1 MPLHFT
7 DELVAD
13 LQCLAGQK
21 DRLFFDDDLKGLAV
35 RVTLSGARIFLI
47 QWTDAATKQKRR
59 EVLGAFGAITTA
71 QARKAAKAKLGHIAL
86 GLDPRAERLA
96 KHEAAKR
103 EKAALLEAKAEAA
116 FTMDTLIS
124 DWEKLALAQRR
135 PRYRAEACR
144 ALRLAFEKDLAKPA
158 SVLSKARVLQVIDAY
173 DKAAKHATARLVR
186 AYGRAC
192 FGWAVKRGRLAA
204 NPFQGLPTGAAAVA
218 RDRLLTDAEIGAIWR
233 AACDM
238 AEPAGPFIRLALLTL
253 ARREEVAGLRWSE
266 ISPDLN
272 QWTIPAQRMK
282 RGQAHVVTLTDAARE
297 ALGAVTRIEGQDL
310 VFAAESRKPMT
321 GAPMAGRDAKKPI
334 SGFSKIKARLDK
346 RSGVSGW
353 VLHDFRRAGAS
364 TLARLGFSPI
374 VADKLLAHQPSALSS
389 VARVYQQHDFNAE
402 KAAALEAW
410 AAHVLR
416 CASGALEA
424 ANVADLSKHRAKRGA

>member
-96 KHEAAKR
+96 KQEAAKR

-116 FTMDTLIS
+116 FTLDTLIS

-144 ALRLAFEKDLAKPA
+144 ALRLPLGMAAGSRLNGA
-158 SVLSKARVLQVIDAY
+158 SNK
-173 DKAAKHATARLVR
+173 K
-186 AYGRAC
+186 
-192 FGWAVKRGRLAA
+192 
-204 NPFQGLPTGAAAVA
+204 
-218 RDRLLTDAEIGAIWR
+218 GAILG
-233 AACDM
+233 
-238 AEPAGPFIRLALLTL
+238 EG
-253 ARREEVAGLRWSE
+253 V
-266 ISPDLN
+266 
-272 QWTIPAQRMK
+272 RM
-282 RGQAHVVTLTDAARE
+282 G
-297 ALGAVTRIEGQDL
+297 
-310 VFAAESRKPMT
+310 
-321 GAPMAGRDAKKPI
+321 
-334 SGFSKIKARLDK
+334 
-346 RSGVSGW
+346 
-353 VLHDFRRAGAS
+353 
-364 TLARLGFSPI
+364 
-374 VADKLLAHQPSALSS
+374 SA
-389 VARVYQQHDFNAE
+389 
-402 KAAALEAW
+402 
-410 AAHVLR
+410 
-416 CASGALEA
+416 
-424 ANVADLSKHRAKRGA
+424 